1 MENKKHYVEIDVLKG
16 IAIAMVILGHAV
28 IRYPINLH
36 EVAWTKAIYDWVET
50 MHMPLFFMVS
60 GFCYSYKGN

>member
-1 MENKKHYVEIDVLKG
+1 MIQTKKHYVEIDVLKG
-16 IAIAMVILGHAV
+16 IAIAMVVLGHAV

-36 EVAWTKAIYDWVET
+36 EVAWKKAIYDWVET

-60 GFCYSYKGN
+60 GD